1 MGIGKIKGNQM
12 QIYMAGIY
20 TSNFDLH
27 GKIYRRLTDTEK
39 ADRDNIPHKLESYHY
54 INKQSYIDKI
64 RRDKEQ
70 VFLDSGAFSAWSKG
84 VEIDLPAYCRY
95 IKENDDIIRKEGDA
109 IMASVLDSIGDDLGT
124 WQNQKEMERHGVR
137 PLPCFHYGEDPRFL
151 QEYAHNYS
159 YITLGGMV
167 AQSTKDL
174 LIWLDEIWEKYL
186 TDGAG
191 RPITKV
197 HAFGVTTPILMK
209 KYPWFSVDSSS
220 WVQVAANGSIL
231 YDGKALAISEQSPNR
246 KVQNQHFYTFSPM
259 QQEAIVKHLAS
270 QGYERE
276 RLSLEYVS
284 RWVYNIRAYV
294 EMHKEYPPYED
305 ARFIQT
311 QLGLF

>member
-1 MGIGKIKGNQM
+1 M
-12 QIYMAGIY
+12 
-20 TSNFDLH
+20 
-27 GKIYRRLTDTEK
+27 
-39 ADRDNIPHKLESYHY
+39 
-54 INKQSYIDKI
+54 
-64 RRDKEQ
+64 RRDEAK

-95 IKENDDIIRKEGDA
+95 IQDNADIIRVEDDA
-109 IMASVLDSIGDDLGT
+109 VVASVLDSIGDDLGT
-124 WQNQKEMERHGVR
+124 YKNQMRMEKLGVR
-137 PLPCFHYGEDPRFL
+137 PLPCFHYGEDPRYL
-151 QEYAHNYS
+151 QLYAANYS

-231 YDGKALAISEQSPNR
+231 FNGKAMAISAESPNR
-246 KVQNQHFYTFSPM
+246 KVQNQHYDTFTDL
-259 QQEAIVKHLAS
+259 QREAIDKRLTS
-270 QGYERE
+270 QGYTTED
-276 RLSLEYVS
+276 LMHKYLS
-284 RWVYNIRAYV
+284 RWIYNINAYV
-294 EMHKEYPPYED
+294 EMHKEYPPFED
-305 ARFIQT
+305 AIFKQT
-311 QLGLF
+311 QFGLF

>member
-1 MGIGKIKGNQM
+1 
-12 QIYMAGIY
+12 MAGIY

-27 GKIYRRLTDTEK
+27 GKLYRRLSDQEK
-39 ADRDNIPHKLESYHY
+39 IHRDNIPHILESYHY
-54 INKQSYIDKI
+54 VNKQSFIDKM
-64 RRDKEQ
+64 RRDKAK

-84 VEIDLPAYCRY
+84 VDIDLPAYCRY
-95 IKENDDIIRKEGDA
+95 IQDNEDIIRTEGDA
-109 IMASVLDSIGDDLGT
+109 VMASVLDSIGDDLGT
-124 WQNQKEMERHGVR
+124 YQNQMRMEKHGVR
-137 PLPCFHYGEDPRFL
+137 PLPCFHYGEDPRYL
-151 QEYAHNYS
+151 QLYAANYS

-231 YDGKALAISEQSPNR
+231 FNGKAMAISAESPNR
-246 KVQNQHFYTFSPM
+246 KVQNQHYLTFSDL
-259 QQEAIVKHLAS
+259 QREAIDKRLIE
-270 QGYERE
+270 QGYTAEA
-276 RLSLEYVS
+276 LANQYLS
-284 RWVYNIRAYV
+284 RWIYNINAYV
-294 EMHKEYPPYED
+294 EMHKEYPPFEE
-305 ARFIQT
+305 AIFQQT
-311 QLGLF
+311 QFGLF

>member
-1 MGIGKIKGNQM
+1 M

-27 GKIYRRLTDTEK
+27 GRLYRRLSDNER
-39 ADRDNIPHKLESYHY
+39 AQRDSIPHMLESYHY
-54 INKQSYIDKI
+54 VCKQSAVDKM
-64 RRDKEQ
+64 RRDEAK

-95 IKENDDIIRKEGDA
+95 IQDNADIIRVEDDA
-109 IMASVLDSIGDDLGT
+109 VVASVLDSIGDDLGT
-124 WQNQKEMERHGVR
+124 YKNQMRMEKLGVR
-137 PLPCFHYGEDPRFL
+137 PLPCFHYGEDPRYL
-151 QEYAHNYS
+151 QLYAANYS

-231 YDGKALAISEQSPNR
+231 FNGKAMAISAESPNR
-246 KVQNQHFYTFSPM
+246 KVQNQHYDTFTDL
-259 QQEAIVKHLAS
+259 QREAIDKRLTS
-270 QGYERE
+270 QGYTTED
-276 RLSLEYVS
+276 LMHKYLS
-284 RWVYNIRAYV
+284 RWIYNINAYV
-294 EMHKEYPPYED
+294 EMHKEYPPFED
-305 ARFIQT
+305 AIFKQT
-311 QLGLF
+311 QFGLF